1 MTGQSEPSPKTH
13 LSWAGWILVPLILSG
28 FVYLAMK
35 LDSGSSNQNN
45 LSLEKQGTASSHTKS
60 SPSTVDQQET
70 LYQTAVSLQSRNL
83 QQALEIFNRIPVG
96 TPRYEDALKHAA
108 QIYYQSGQYQEA
120 KSRLLELNNRVS
132 DDPLVQLSLAELF
145 FKTGEFQQALL
156 YAQRSSKALPE
167 RIETHLLIAE
177 IQDELDQPEKMIP
190 ELKRVLELDP
200 QNQQAHLNLLYAYHY
215 AGEYEFARKEA
226 EWCLE
231 HEIKTSFVYQTLAKI
246 EIEQG
251 HTDQAAKLIQTAIIM
266 DATDVE
272 NRIIEADLLLFEKKA
287 AEAYEKL
294 KRIYPENQNNIRYI
308 GALAR
313 VAARNGDVKTAKQL
327 HQKLADYHRQRKQK

>member
-1 MTGQSEPSPKTH
+1 MTGQSEPSQKTH
-13 LSWAGWILVPLILSG
+13 LAWAGWILVPLMLSG

-35 LDSGSSNQNN
+35 LDSGSSNQSN
-45 LSLEKQGTASSHTKS
+45 LSHEKKGTATSQTKG
-60 SPSTVDQQET
+60 SPSAVDQNET
-70 LYQTAVSLQSRNL
+70 IYQTAVSLQSQNS
-83 QQALEIFNRIPVG
+83 QQALEYFNRIPVG
-96 TPRYEDALKHAA
+96 TPRYQDALKHAA
-108 QIYYQSGQYQEA
+108 QIYYLSGRYQEA
-120 KSRLLELNNRVS
+120 KSKLLELNNQVP

-145 FKTGEFQQALL
+145 FKTGEIQQALL
-156 YAQRSSKALPE
+156 YAQRSSEALPA

-231 HEIKTSFVYQTLAKI
+231 NETKTIFVYQTLAKI
-246 EIEQG
+246 DIEQG
-251 HTDQAAKLIQTAIIM
+251 HTDQAAKLIQTAIAM

-308 GALAR
+308 GTLAR
-313 VAARNGDVKTAKQL
+313 VAARSGDVKTAKEL
-327 HQKLADYHRQRKQK
+327 HQKLAEYHRQRKHK